1 LPTPN
6 GIAAGGDAESARIE
20 AVDSQGGGGEEETR
34 RGNKTLTLGLLY
46 FSLIS
51 EKGLFQNVITKYY
64 SLRSL
69 I

>member
-1 LPTPN
+1 MPN
-6 GIAAGGDAESARIE
+6 RPGSR
-20 AVDSQGGGGEEETR
+20 QWTLKGGGGEEETR
-34 RGNKTLTLGLLY
+34 RGKKTLTLGLLY